1 MLRDNYTRVA
11 EVQKIVDG
19 DTIDV
24 LVYCGFRRYSS
35 ERLRLARIN
44 TPEVRG
50 EERER
55 GLVSKTFV
63 EHALPLGSRI
73 VFTSLNED
81 AFGRWLS
88 EVIYLDENGN
98 ECNLSDDLLA
108 NGLAEL
114 YIH

>member
-44 TPEVRG
+44 IPEVRG
-50 EERER
+50 EEREIR
-55 GLVSKTFV
+55 DVSV
-63 EHALPLGSRI
+63 
-73 VFTSLNED
+73 NED
-81 AFGRWLS
+81 EEGQPVRYCLS
-88 EVIYLDENGN
+88 NKIPEGMHNYSVCYFFLEEEDFIN
-98 ECNLSDDLLA
+98 
-108 NGLAEL
+108 
-114 YIH
+114 

>member
-35 ERLRLARIN
+35 ERLRLSRIN

-50 EERER
+50 EERES
-55 GLVSKTFV
+55 GLVSK
-63 EHALPLGSRI
+63 
-73 VFTSLNED
+73 
-81 AFGRWLS
+81 AF
-88 EVIYLDENGN
+88 
-98 ECNLSDDLLA
+98 DLL
-108 NGLAEL
+108 EL
-114 YIH
+114 PDIY

>member
-44 TPEVRG
+44 TPETQRDQN
-50 EERER
+50 EEA
-55 GLVSKTFV
+55 G
-63 EHALPLGSRI
+63 G
-73 VFTSLNED
+73 
-81 AFGRWLS
+81 
-88 EVIYLDENGN
+88 
-98 ECNLSDDLLA
+98 
-108 NGLAEL
+108 
-114 YIH
+114 